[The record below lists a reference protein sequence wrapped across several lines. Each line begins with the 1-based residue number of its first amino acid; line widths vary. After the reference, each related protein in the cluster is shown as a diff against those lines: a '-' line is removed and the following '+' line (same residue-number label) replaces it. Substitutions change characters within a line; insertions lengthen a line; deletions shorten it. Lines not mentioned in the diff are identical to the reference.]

1 MQKDGSASGYE
12 EFLRQMENM
21 STQQKSVNDQ
31 GMQLALGQMTPSMQ
45 QSIMKRMLS
54 QQRDIQNALKQVMKQ
69 LDESGTQGLGDLNR
83 IAKDIDE
90 VINELNQN
98 KYDRNTMNRQQQILN
113 RMLDSQKSMA
123 QRGVNDERKSKTATQ
138 VTSNAPSG
146 LPNDLGQ
153 RQTVIMDAMNE
164 ALNAGFSREYQSM
177 IRSYFNSLKNIDSF
191 VVTDTSRIR

>member
-1 MQKDGSASGYE
+1 
-12 EFLRQMENM
+12 
-21 STQQKSVNDQ
+21 
-31 GMQLALGQMTPSMQ
+31 
-45 QSIMKRMLS
+45 
-54 QQRDIQNALKQVMKQ
+54 
-69 LDESGTQGLGDLNR
+69 
-83 IAKDIDE
+83 
-90 VINELNQN
+90 
-98 KYDRNTMNRQQQILN
+98 
-113 RMLDSQKSMA
+113 MA

-191 VVTDTSRIR
+191 VATDTSRIR

>member
-1 MQKDGSASGYE
+1 
-12 EFLRQMENM
+12 M
-21 STQQKSVNDQ
+21 SNQQKSVNDQ

-69 LDESGTQGLGDLNR
+69 LDESGNQGLGDLNG

-90 VINELNQN
+90 VIKKLNQN
-98 KYDRNTMNRQQQILN
+98 KYDRNIMSRQQQILN

-123 QRGVNDERKSKTATQ
+123 QRGLSDERKSKTATQ

>member
-1 MQKDGSASGYE
+1 MISEDEWMRTEEYE
-12 EFLRQMENM
+12 NYL
-21 STQQKSVNDQ
+21 
-31 GMQLALGQMTPSMQ
+31 
-45 QSIMKRMLS
+45 I
-54 QQRDIQNALKQVMKQ
+54 
-69 LDESGTQGLGDLNR
+69 GTEYL
-83 IAKDIDE
+83 
-90 VINELNQN
+90 
-98 KYDRNTMNRQQQILN
+98 
-113 RMLDSQKSMA
+113 
-123 QRGVNDERKSKTATQ
+123 NDERKSKTATQ